1 VIRYKGIG
9 EGPEWNEFLSTLL
22 WMVFVSSAA
31 TLMGLLLSALVD
43 TTEKVMSIVPI
54 SLIPQIMLAGIVAK
68 ITTPAVEILSYLTLA
83 RWGTE
88 GLSNIQETVYS
99 PIPAVNDDGSEDYI
113 VDAVEKLN
121 MQFHE
126 SYEDTFG
133 EMASELSL
141 DIIAI
146 GLLSLLFFI
155 GIYIA
160 LKKKD
165 AINQ

>member
-1 VIRYKGIG
+1 
-9 EGPEWNEFLSTLL
+9 
-22 WMVFVSSAA
+22 
-31 TLMGLLLSALVD
+31 
-43 TTEKVMSIVPI
+43 
-54 SLIPQIMLAGIVAK
+54 MLAGIVAK

-99 PIPAVNDDGSEDYI
+99 PIPAANDDGTDDHI

-121 MQFHE
+121 MQFHA
-126 SYEDTFG
+126 SYKDTFG

-155 GIYIA
+155 GIYMA